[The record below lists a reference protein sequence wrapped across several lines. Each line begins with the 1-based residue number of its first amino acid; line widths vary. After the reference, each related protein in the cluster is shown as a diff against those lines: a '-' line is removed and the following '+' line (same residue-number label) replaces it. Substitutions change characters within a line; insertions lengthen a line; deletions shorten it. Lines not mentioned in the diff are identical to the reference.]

1 MITADQIRE
10 FIRANPGMTAM
21 RVARGMAPDSPVAEQ
36 RKLRNRVQRQR
47 SELTKLGQ
55 AEPVDP
61 KGKRNQARREG
72 RASPLPASAEELAS
86 MTPEQLQ
93 VWALRHAGEAVT
105 AGERSSAAYI
115 QALREVRAT
124 HAELTTIRAASD
136 ARRREEATDEEEVAL
151 ALEMLITL
159 PDTLFEAVMAQVYER
174 RRSTPSIRLVVSD
187 G

>member
-1 MITADQIRE
+1 
-10 FIRANPGMTAM
+10 
-21 RVARGMAPDSPVAEQ
+21 
-36 RKLRNRVQRQR
+36 
-47 SELTKLGQ
+47 
-55 AEPVDP
+55 
-61 KGKRNQARREG
+61 
-72 RASPLPASAEELAS
+72 